1 MLSIWAAIFAVAFV
15 GVMAID
21 LPDTT
26 ALDHPN
32 KVPAITYLDRSGA
45 LIAVRGSQAAAP
57 VDIDKLPDYVPLAFV
72 AIEDRRFFT
81 HPGFDPVGILHSV
94 LYNIFQ
100 RKKGGNLRGGSTI
113 TQQLARNLFLSA
125 NQNMK
130 RKIQELMLAVWLEHK
145 FTKKQILQLYL
156 NRVSFGGGAV
166 GIEAASQRYFNK
178 PAKDLTIG
186 EAAMLAGM
194 MKGPSRYSPL
204 SDQQR
209 AGVRAGV
216 VLKEMVDAKVI
227 TEAQRQQALQTP
239 INVSK
244 SLANAHAQYFVDWLD
259 TQVRGMIDLSD
270 PKNNEDL
277 IVQTTLDLPIQSD
290 AERAVQT
297 IMQRDAKKGP
307 QQAALVSVD
316 GDGRIRAMI
325 GGVSYA
331 DSQFNRATDAHR
343 QAGSSFKPFV
353 YLTAMEAGYLP
364 TTPVV
369 DEPFSIGDWAPEN
382 YTKKY
387 LGLIDLQYALA
398 ESVNTVAARLANDI
412 GRNNVAN
419 TAHRLGIDSKLNT
432 DPAMALGTSEVTP
445 IEMAQAYIP
454 FANGG
459 IKSPV
464 YGLVQIRTVSG
475 KIIYQY
481 HQDTRVR
488 VINNPPLQEM
498 NFMLRQVLTRGTGG
512 GASVPGYDIAGKTG
526 TTSDYR
532 DAWFDG
538 YTGGFVTIVWVG
550 RDDNTPMAGKITGG
564 MTPAAIWKTYMTSA
578 LKRIQVSAIPEGPAG
593 SPLSPVAEDA
603 LTELLGTQASAI
615 AASQAANSEAPAD
628 RDDGYHAADPQPRGP
643 AQAAAEEGRQV
654 AGRHL
659 LGSPGKPSALI
670 RLLYLPE
677 ILILG
682 EGDSKPFR
690 AQRWWGDLLFIDSG
704 TGSGLRFSATCAPP
718 CSRRTVRRPRPRTWG
733 YGPGV

>member
-1 MLSIWAAIFAVAFV
+1 MAKGVAASGGKSGGRRTVFQAVIYWGAVLVVWAAIFAVAFL
-15 GVMAID
+15 GFMAIN
-21 LPDTT
+21 LPDTSM
-26 ALDHPN
+26 LDHPN
-32 KVPAITYLDRSGA
+32 RQASITYLDRSGA
-45 LIAVRGSQAAAP
+45 LIAVRGTQAAAK
-57 VDIDKLPDYVPLAFV
+57 VDIDSLPDYVPLAFV

-81 HPGFDPVGILHSV
+81 HPGFDPVGIARGLIYDV
-94 LYNIFQ
+94 FM

-145 FTKKQILQLYL
+145 YTKKQILALYL

-166 GIEAASQRYFNK
+166 GIEAASQRYFDK
-178 PAKDLTIG
+178 PAKDLSIG

-209 AGVRAGV
+209 AGQRAGI
-216 VLKEMVDAKVI
+216 VLKEMVDARVI
-227 TEAQRQQALQTP
+227 TEDQRQQALKTP
-239 INVSK
+239 ITVSK
-244 SLANAHAQYFVDWLD
+244 TLASAHAQYFVDYLD
-259 TQVRGMIDLSD
+259 TQVRSMIDLSD

-277 IVQTTLDLPIQSD
+277 IVETTLDLPIQSD

-297 IMQRDAKKGP
+297 IMARDVKKGV

-316 GDGRIRAMI
+316 GEGRIRAMV

-353 YLTAMEAGYLP
+353 YLTAMEAGYQP

-382 YTKKY
+382 FTKKY

-419 TAHRLGIDSKLNT
+419 TAHRLGIESKLNT

-445 IEMAQAYIP
+445 LEMAQAYTP
-454 FANGG
+454 FSNGG
-459 IKSPV
+459 IKAQA
-464 YGLVQIRTVSG
+464 YGIIRIRTVSG
-475 KIIYQY
+475 KPVYQ
-481 HQDTRVR
+481 HRDAAEDGGRVR

-498 NFMLRQVLTRGTGG
+498 NFMMRQVLTRGTGG
-512 GASVPGYDIAGKTG
+512 AAAIPGYDLAGKTG
-526 TTSDYR
+526 TSSDFR

-538 YTGGFVTIVWVG
+538 FTGGFVTIVWVG
-550 RDDNTPMAGKITGG
+550 RDDNSQMAKVTGG
-564 MTPAAIWKTYMTSA
+564 MTPAAIWKAYMSSA
-578 LKRIQVSAIPEGPAG
+578 LKRIQVSAIPEGPPA
-593 SPLSPVAEDA
+593 SSLSPVAEDA
-603 LTELLGTQASAI
+603 LRDLLGTQADAI
-615 AASQAANSEAPAD
+615 AASAAANDNPDPAATDPGLVTMQPIPNPETQPKPVAPKKDDKSLDDIFSEAQES
-628 RDDGYHAADPQPRGP
+628 HQ
-643 AQAAAEEGRQV
+643 
-654 AGRHL
+654 H
-659 LGSPGKPSALI
+659 
-670 RLLYLPE
+670 
-677 ILILG
+677 
-682 EGDSKPFR
+682 
-690 AQRWWGDLLFIDSG
+690 
-704 TGSGLRFSATCAPP
+704 
-718 CSRRTVRRPRPRTWG
+718 
-733 YGPGV
+733 

>member
-1 MLSIWAAIFAVAFV
+1 MAKGMTSTGKRGGRPRTFLQAAIYWSAVLSVWAAIFAVAFI

-21 LPDTT
+21 LPDTSS
-26 ALDHPN
+26 LYKPN
-32 KVPAITYLDRSGA
+32 KTPSITYLDRSGA
-45 LIAVRGSQAAAP
+45 LIAVRGSQVAAQ
-57 VDIDKLPDYVPLAFV
+57 VKIDELPDYVPLAFV

-81 HPGFDPVGILHSV
+81 HPGFDPVGIMHSV

-145 FTKKQILQLYL
+145 FTKKEILQLYL

-166 GIEAASQRYFNK
+166 GIEAASERYFNK
-178 PAKDLTIG
+178 PAKDLSIG

-227 TEAQRQQALQTP
+227 TEDQRQIALHTP

-244 SLANAHAQYFVDWLD
+244 TLANAHAQYFVDWLD
-259 TQVRGMIDLSD
+259 SQIHALPGMD
-270 PKNNEDL
+270 KNTDDL
-277 IVQTTLDLPIQSD
+277 IVETTLDLPIQTD

-297 IMQRDAKKGP
+297 IMARDAKKGP
-307 QQAALVSVD
+307 QQAAVVSVD
-316 GDGRIRAMI
+316 GEGRIRAMI

-369 DEPFSIGDWAPEN
+369 DEPYTIHMATGDWTPEN
-382 YTKKY
+382 FTKKY

-412 GRNNVAN
+412 GRQNVAN
-419 TAHRLGIDSKLNT
+419 TAHRLGIQSNLNT

-445 IEMAQAYIP
+445 LEMAQAYVP

-459 IKSPV
+459 LKADV
-464 YGLVQIRTVSG
+464 YGLVRIRTTTGQIV
-475 KIIYQY
+475 YQ
-481 HQDTRVR
+481 HHDDARVR
-488 VINNPPLQEM
+488 VVNNPPLQEM

-512 GASVPGYDIAGKTG
+512 GATVPGYDIAGKTG
-526 TTSDYR
+526 TTSDFR

-538 YTGGFVTIVWVG
+538 YTGGFTTIVWVG
-550 RDDNTPMAGKITGG
+550 RDDNTSMSGKITGG
-564 MTPAAIWKTYMTSA
+564 MTPAAIWKTYMASA

-593 SPLSPVAEDA
+593 TPLSPVAEDA

-615 AASQAANSEAPAD
+615 QASQAVNDNPPTDPGMVTMQPIPNPEDQPKPEAKKDDPKSLDDLFSEAQES
-628 RDDGYHAADPQPRGP
+628 HQ
-643 AQAAAEEGRQV
+643 
-654 AGRHL
+654 H
-659 LGSPGKPSALI
+659 
-670 RLLYLPE
+670 
-677 ILILG
+677 
-682 EGDSKPFR
+682 
-690 AQRWWGDLLFIDSG
+690 
-704 TGSGLRFSATCAPP
+704 
-718 CSRRTVRRPRPRTWG
+718 
-733 YGPGV
+733 